1 MKLYEYLETN
11 YDISK
16 NAEKILSPF
25 STEGEDGNRV
35 WLEKLILDSYKGC
48 LFDNWRNEVRD
59 DVSCYLKGRLK
70 LTSNIHLQFKYS
82 LALFNLNHDYLKL
95 NSLLQKGIEVMHICV
110 SYNGYSEWEHAFCNL
125 FTVLFPLSKKCKR
138 DADVINIVEEVLNT
152 CSNQFLF
159 NILMMVYWKEQDD
172 AKNENKNQL
181 LRLGKN
187 LGFKR
192 LAELSLE
199 LAKSLTD
206 DNMIERC
213 LECAVWFAKRC
224 SNTSLCRD
232 ANVKLGDYYFAHL
245 LPDDPKNIAIA
256 AINDFRLKKIMQLYK
271 EVGDHVKL
279 EKAAVV
285 YQENKGKIVFV
296 SFAISVPMEKIE
308 KRMKDIYTYTQ
319 SIIKRGSDA
328 ILSHLLGYGLNVFVL
343 SRKYLEE
350 LCEEYNDSFVALNMS
365 DVMNDGNRN
374 SRNATYKHRNLLMIQ
389 DYGFR
394 NFTSIVFQNL
404 IFEGLKNKSLEYDQL
419 EYKLNTMGFDLPIV
433 KVMPDG
439 SKIRTTFWGC
449 VDIGIKDFLE
459 QNNKLMDGD
468 ETDWRVCITILGT
481 QFEGLIRNIVLLL
494 GGAIDKINNNYNT
507 ERLLLEDL
515 LNSDKLKEVFDNDD
529 IFFFKSVFTN
539 EGFNIRNDVAHSFYM
554 PDEFTANK
562 ALLVFLCIMRIAKGT
577 LEIVKRY

>member
-16 NAEKILSPF
+16 DAEKLLFPF
-25 STEGEDGNRV
+25 STEDEEGSRV
-35 WLEKLILDSYKGC
+35 WLEKLILDSYKGS
-48 LFDNWRNEVRD
+48 LFDNWRREVRD
-59 DVSCYLKGRLK
+59 DVSCYLEGRLK

-95 NSLLQKGIEVMHICV
+95 NSLLQQGIEVMHICV
-110 SYNGYSEWEHAFCNL
+110 SYNGYTEWEHAFCNL

-138 DADVINIVEEVLNT
+138 DVDVINIVEKVLDT

-181 LRLGKN
+181 LRLGKK

-192 LAELSLE
+192 LAKLSLE

-206 DNMIERC
+206 DIMIERC
-213 LECAVWFAKRC
+213 LESAVRFAKRC
-224 SNTSLCRD
+224 SKTSLCRD

-256 AINDFRLKKIMQLYK
+256 AMNDLRLQKIMQLYK
-271 EVGDHVKL
+271 EAGDHVKL
-279 EKAAVV
+279 EKAAVA
-285 YQENKGKIVFV
+285 YQDNKGKIVFL
-296 SFAISVPMEKIE
+296 SFPIYVPMENME
-308 KRMKDIYTYTQ
+308 ERMKVINTYTQ

-328 ILSHLLGYGLNVFVL
+328 ILFHLLGYGLNVFVV
-343 SRKYLEE
+343 SRKDLEE
-350 LCEEYNDSFVALNMS
+350 HCKEYNNSFVALNMS
-365 DVMNDGNRN
+365 FVMSDGNRN
-374 SRNATYKHRNLLMIQ
+374 SRNTTYKHTNLLMMQ
-389 DYGFR
+389 NYSFR

-419 EYKLNTMGFDLPIV
+419 KYKLNTMGFDLSIV
-433 KVMPDG
+433 KVLSDG
-439 SKIRTTFWGC
+439 CKIRTTFWGC

-459 QNNKLMDGD
+459 QNNKLMDGG
-468 ETDWRVCITILGT
+468 EPDWRICITMLGT

-494 GGAIDKINNNYNT
+494 GGEIDKINHNRNT
-507 ERLLLEDL
+507 ERMLLEDL
-515 LNSDKLKEVFDNDD
+515 LNSDKLKEVFDDDD
-529 IFFFKSVFTN
+529 IFLFKSVFTN

-577 LEIVKRY
+577 LGIVKRY